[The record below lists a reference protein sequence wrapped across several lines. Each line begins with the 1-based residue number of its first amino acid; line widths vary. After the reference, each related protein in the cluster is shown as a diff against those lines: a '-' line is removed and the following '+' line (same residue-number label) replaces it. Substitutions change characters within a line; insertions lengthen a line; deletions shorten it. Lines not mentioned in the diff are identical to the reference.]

1 MANNIKNKDSFGS
14 KFGIIAAAAGSA
26 IGLGNICR
34 FPCEAG
40 ANGGG
45 AFFIVY
51 LAIVLFMG
59 LPLMVTEFVIGRRS
73 GKNPVGA
80 FKTLAPKTKAWSG
93 IGYMGVVCSFLIL
106 AVYCTVAGWAI
117 DAVGK
122 SIINYYHGLDLNT
135 IQQDYN
141 NLKNETWQPILSEG
155 IFIFLTALIIVKGV
169 TKGIEKYSKILMPI
183 LLGILI
189 ILGIKSLTLDKAS
202 EGLEFFMKPDFSK
215 IDGEVLISALG
226 QAFFSLSLGMG
237 CLITYGSYIAKK
249 DNLTSTAF
257 MVCISD
263 TLIAILAGI
272 VIFPA
277 AFTFGVKPEAGYDL
291 AFVTLPMLFNEMAGG
306 YFFCLIFFLLLTIAA
321 LTSSISL
328 LEVIVL
334 YMTEELKISRKKAT
348 IYSAIGGFVLC
359 VITSESL
366 HAGTSLRFFDM
377 DIFDALDAFTS
388 NILMTIGGLLTVIFL
403 GWKFK
408 KADFMDEYTNGGT
421 VSMGLRK
428 IMYFIIKYLA
438 PIAIIVILISR
449 IM

>member
-1 MANNIKNKDSFGS
+1 MANNKESFGS

-26 IGLGNICR
+26 IGLGNIYR

-45 AFFIVY
+45 AFFLVY
-51 LAIVLFMG
+51 LCIVLLLG
-59 LPLMVTEFVIGRRS
+59 LPLMVTEFAIGRRS

-80 FKTLAPKTKAWSG
+80 FKVLAPKSKGWSV
-93 IGYMGVVCSFLIL
+93 IGYMGVICAFLIL
-106 AVYCTVAGWAI
+106 AFYCTVAGWTI

-122 SIINYYHGLDLNT
+122 SIINYYHGLDINT
-135 IQQDYN
+135 IQQDFN
-141 NLKNETWQPILSEG
+141 NLKNESWQPILSEG
-155 IFIFLTALIIVKGV
+155 IFIFLTAFIIVKGV
-169 TKGIEKYSKILMPI
+169 TKGIEKYSKILMPV
-183 LLGILI
+183 LLAILI
-189 ILGIKSLTLDKAS
+189 ILGIKSLTLPDSAK
-202 EGLEFFMKPDFSK
+202 GIEFFLKPDFSK
-215 IDGEVLISALG
+215 ITGKVLINALG

-237 CLITYGSYIAKK
+237 ALITYGSYISKK

-263 TLIAILAGI
+263 TIIAILAGI

-277 AFTFGVKPEAGYDL
+277 AFSFGIQPEAGDSL
-291 AFVTLPMLFNEMAGG
+291 AFVTLPMLFNQMAGG

-328 LEVIVL
+328 LEVAVL
-334 YMTEELKISRKKAT
+334 YLTEELKISRKKAT

-359 VITSESL
+359 VIASESL
-366 HAGTSLRFFDM
+366 HDDTPLKIFGL

-388 NILMTIGGLLTVIFL
+388 TILMTVGGLLTVVFL
-403 GWKFK
+403 GWKMK
-408 KADFMDEYTNGGT
+408 KSDFMDEYTNGGT

-428 IMYFIIKYLA
+428 IMYFIIKFLA
-438 PIAIIVILISR
+438 PVAITVILITQF
-449 IM
+449 IK

>member
-1 MANNIKNKDSFGS
+1 MANNKESFGS

-26 IGLGNICR
+26 IGLGNIYR

-45 AFFIVY
+45 AFFLVY
-51 LAIVLFMG
+51 LCIVLLLG
-59 LPLMVTEFVIGRRS
+59 LPLMVTEFAIGRRS

-80 FKTLAPKTKAWSG
+80 FKVLAPKSKGWSV
-93 IGYMGVVCSFLIL
+93 IGYMGVICAFLIL
-106 AVYCTVAGWAI
+106 AFYCTVAGWTI

-122 SIINYYHGLDLNT
+122 SIINYYHGLDINT
-135 IQQDYN
+135 IQQDFN
-141 NLKNETWQPILSEG
+141 NLKNESWQPILSEG
-155 IFIFLTALIIVKGV
+155 IFIFLTAFIIVKGV
-169 TKGIEKYSKILMPI
+169 TKGIEKYSKILMPV
-183 LLGILI
+183 LLAILI
-189 ILGIKSLTLDKAS
+189 ILGIKSLTLPDSAK
-202 EGLEFFMKPDFSK
+202 GIEFFLKPDFSK
-215 IDGEVLISALG
+215 ITGKVLINALG

-237 CLITYGSYIAKK
+237 ALITYGSYISKK

-263 TLIAILAGI
+263 TIIAILAGI

-277 AFTFGVKPEAGYDL
+277 AFSFGIQPEAGDSL
-291 AFVTLPMLFNEMAGG
+291 AFVTLPMLFNQMAGG

-328 LEVIVL
+328 LEVAVL
-334 YMTEELKISRKKAT
+334 YLTEELKISRKKAT

-359 VITSESL
+359 VIASESL
-366 HAGTSLRFFDM
+366 HDDTPLKIFGL

-388 NILMTIGGLLTVIFL
+388 TILMTVGGLLTVIFL
-403 GWKFK
+403 GWKMK
-408 KADFMDEYTNGGT
+408 KSDFMDEYTNGGT

-428 IMYFIIKYLA
+428 IMYFIIKFLA
-438 PIAIIVILISR
+438 PLAITVILITQF
-449 IM
+449 IK

>member
-1 MANNIKNKDSFGS
+1 MSNKESFGS

-26 IGLGNICR
+26 IGLGNIYR

-45 AFFIVY
+45 AFFMVY
-51 LAIVLFMG
+51 LCIVLLLG

-80 FKTLAPKTKAWSG
+80 FKELAPKQKAWSS
-93 IGYMGVVCSFLIL
+93 IGYMGVICAFLIL
-106 AVYCTVAGWAI
+106 AFYCTVAGWTI

-135 IQQDYN
+135 IQTDFN
-141 NLKNETWQPILSEG
+141 NLINETWQPIISEG
-155 IFIFLTALIIVKGV
+155 IFIFLTAFIIIKGV

-189 ILGIKSLTLDKAS
+189 ILGIKSLTLPGAKA
-202 EGLEFFMKPDFSK
+202 GIEFFLKPDFSK
-215 IDGEVLISALG
+215 ITGTVLINALG

-237 CLITYGSYIAKK
+237 ALITYGSYISRK

-263 TLIAILAGI
+263 TVIAILAGI

-277 AFTFGVKPEAGYDL
+277 AFSFNISPEAGDSL
-291 AFVTLPMLFNEMAGG
+291 AFVTLPMLFNKMAGG
-306 YFFCLIFFLLLTIAA
+306 YFFCLIFFILLTIAA

-328 LEVIVL
+328 LEVVVL
-334 YMTEELKISRKKAT
+334 FMTEELGISRKKAT
-348 IYSAIGGFVLC
+348 IYSGIGAFILC
-359 VITSESL
+359 IIASQSL
-366 HAGTSLRFFDM
+366 HADTSLKIFGFK
-377 DIFDALDAFTS
+377 IFDALDAFTS
-388 NILMTIGGLLTVIFL
+388 KFLMTIGGLLTVIFL
-403 GWKFK
+403 GWKMK
-408 KADFMDEYTNGGT
+408 KEHFMEEYTNGGT

-428 IMYFIIKYLA
+428 IMYFIIKFLA
-438 PIAIIVILISR
+438 PVAITVILITQF
-449 IM
+449 IK

>member
-1 MANNIKNKDSFGS
+1 MANNKESFGS

-26 IGLGNICR
+26 IGLGNIYR

-45 AFFIVY
+45 AFFMVY
-51 LAIVLFMG
+51 LCIVLLLG

-80 FKTLAPKTKAWSG
+80 FKELAPKQKAWSS
-93 IGYMGVVCSFLIL
+93 IGYMGVICAFLIL
-106 AVYCTVAGWAI
+106 AFYCTVAGWTI

-135 IQQDYN
+135 IQTDFN
-141 NLKNETWQPILSEG
+141 NLMNETWQPIISEG
-155 IFIFLTALIIVKGV
+155 IFIFLTAFIIIKGV

-189 ILGIKSLTLDKAS
+189 ILGIKSLTLPGAKA
-202 EGLEFFMKPDFSK
+202 GIEFFLKPDFSK
-215 IDGEVLISALG
+215 ITGTVLINALG

-237 CLITYGSYIAKK
+237 ALITYGSYISRK

-263 TLIAILAGI
+263 TVIAILAGI

-277 AFTFGVKPEAGYDL
+277 AFSFNISPEAGDSL
-291 AFVTLPMLFNEMAGG
+291 AFVTLPMLFNKMAGG
-306 YFFCLIFFLLLTIAA
+306 YFFCLIFFILLTIAA

-328 LEVIVL
+328 LEVVVL
-334 YMTEELKISRKKAT
+334 FMTEELGISRKKAT
-348 IYSAIGGFVLC
+348 IYSGIGAFILC
-359 VITSESL
+359 IIASQSL
-366 HAGTSLRFFDM
+366 HADTSLKIFGFK
-377 DIFDALDAFTS
+377 IFDALDAFTS
-388 NILMTIGGLLTVIFL
+388 KFLMTIGGLLTVIFL
-403 GWKFK
+403 GWKMK
-408 KADFMDEYTNGGT
+408 KEHFMEEYTNGGT

-428 IMYFIIKYLA
+428 IMYFIIKFLA
-438 PIAIIVILISR
+438 PVAITVILITQF
-449 IM
+449 IK

>member
-1 MANNIKNKDSFGS
+1 MSNKESFGS

-26 IGLGNICR
+26 IGLGNIYR

-45 AFFIVY
+45 AFFLVY
-51 LAIVLFMG
+51 LCIVLLLG
-59 LPLMVTEFVIGRRS
+59 LPLMVTEFAIGRRS

-80 FKTLAPKTKAWSG
+80 FKALAPKSKGWSV
-93 IGYMGVVCSFLIL
+93 IGYMGVICAFLIL
-106 AVYCTVAGWAI
+106 AFYCTVAGWTI

-122 SIINYYHGLDLNT
+122 SIINYYHGLDINT
-135 IQQDYN
+135 IQQDFN
-141 NLKNETWQPILSEG
+141 NLKNESWQPILSEG
-155 IFIFLTALIIVKGV
+155 IFIFLTAFIIVKGV
-169 TKGIEKYSKILMPI
+169 TKGIEKYSKILMPV
-183 LLGILI
+183 LLAILI
-189 ILGIKSLTLDKAS
+189 ILGIKSLTLPDSAK
-202 EGLEFFMKPDFSK
+202 GIEFFLKPDFSK
-215 IDGEVLISALG
+215 ITGKVLINALG

-237 CLITYGSYIAKK
+237 ALITYGSYISKK

-263 TLIAILAGI
+263 TIIAILAGI

-277 AFTFGVKPEAGYDL
+277 AFSFGIQPEAGDSL
-291 AFVTLPMLFNEMAGG
+291 AFVTLPMLFNHMAGG

-328 LEVIVL
+328 LEVAVL
-334 YMTEELKISRKKAT
+334 YLTEELKISRKKAT

-359 VITSESL
+359 VIASESL
-366 HAGTSLRFFDM
+366 HDDTPLKIFGL

-388 NILMTIGGLLTVIFL
+388 TILMTVGGLLTVVFL
-403 GWKFK
+403 GWKMK
-408 KADFMDEYTNGGT
+408 KSDFMDEYTNGGT

-428 IMYFIIKYLA
+428 IMYFIIKFLA
-438 PIAIIVILISR
+438 PVAITVILITQF
-449 IM
+449 IK

>member
-1 MANNIKNKDSFGS
+1 MSNKESFGS

-26 IGLGNICR
+26 IGLGNIYR

-45 AFFIVY
+45 AFFMVY
-51 LAIVLFMG
+51 LCIVLLLG

-80 FKTLAPKTKAWSG
+80 FKELAPKQKAWSS
-93 IGYMGVVCSFLIL
+93 IGYMGVICAFLIL
-106 AVYCTVAGWAI
+106 AFYCTVAGWTI

-135 IQQDYN
+135 IQTDFN
-141 NLKNETWQPILSEG
+141 NLINETWQPIISEG
-155 IFIFLTALIIVKGV
+155 IFIFLTAFIIIKGV

-189 ILGIKSLTLDKAS
+189 ILGIKSLTLPGAKA
-202 EGLEFFMKPDFSK
+202 GIEFFLKPDFSK
-215 IDGEVLISALG
+215 ITGTVLINALG

-237 CLITYGSYIAKK
+237 ALITYGSYISRK

-263 TLIAILAGI
+263 TVIAILAGI

-277 AFTFGVKPEAGYDL
+277 AFSFNISPEAGDSL
-291 AFVTLPMLFNEMAGG
+291 AFVTLPMLFNKMAGG
-306 YFFCLIFFLLLTIAA
+306 YFFCLIFFILLTIAA

-328 LEVIVL
+328 LEVVVL
-334 YMTEELKISRKKAT
+334 FMTEELGISRKKAT
-348 IYSAIGGFVLC
+348 IYSGIGAFILC
-359 VITSESL
+359 IIASQSL
-366 HAGTSLRFFDM
+366 HADTSLKIFGFK
-377 DIFDALDAFTS
+377 IFDALDAFTS
-388 NILMTIGGLLTVIFL
+388 KFLMTIGGLLTVIFL
-403 GWKFK
+403 GWKMK
-408 KADFMDEYTNGGT
+408 KEHFMEEYTNGGT

-428 IMYFIIKYLA
+428 VMYFIIKFLA
-438 PIAIIVILISR
+438 PLAITVILITQF
-449 IM
+449 IK

>member
-1 MANNIKNKDSFGS
+1 MANNKESFGS

-40 ANGGG
+40 QNGGG
-45 AFFIVY
+45 AFVIVY
-51 LAIVLFMG
+51 LAIALLMG
-59 LPLMVTEFVIGRRS
+59 LPLMVSEFIIGRRS

-80 FKTLAPKTKAWSG
+80 FKTLAPKAKGWSG
-93 IGYMGVVCSFLIL
+93 IGYMGVLCAFLIL
-106 AVYCTVAGWAI
+106 AVYCTVAGWSI

-122 SIINYYHGLDLNT
+122 SIINYYHGLDLNA

-155 IFIFLTALIIVKGV
+155 IFILLTAFIIIKGI

-189 ILGIKSLTLDKAS
+189 ILSIKSLTLSGAK
-202 EGLEFFMKPDFSK
+202 EGVEFFLKPDFSK
-215 IDGEVLISALG
+215 ITGKVLINALG

-237 CLITYGSYIAKK
+237 ALITYGSYIAKK

-263 TLIAILAGI
+263 TVIAILAGI

-277 AFTFGVKPEAGYDL
+277 AKTYGVNPEAGYDL
-291 AFVTLPMLFNEMAGG
+291 AFVTLPMLFNEMVGG

-321 LTSSISL
+321 LTSAISL
-328 LEVIVL
+328 LEVTVL
-334 YMTEELKISRKKAT
+334 YLTEELQISRKKAT
-348 IYSAIGGFVLC
+348 IYSAIGGFILC
-359 VITSESL
+359 IITSESL
-366 HAGTSLRFFDM
+366 HTGSPLRIFGL
-377 DIFDALDAFTS
+377 DIFDALDALTS
-388 NILMTIGGLLTVIFL
+388 NILMTVGGLLTVIFL
-403 GWKFK
+403 GWKLK
-408 KADFMDEYTNGGT
+408 KSDFMDEYTNNGT
-421 VSMGLRK
+421 VSMGLRR
-428 IMYFIIKYLA
+428 IMYFIIKFIS
-438 PIAIIVILISR
+438 PIAITVILITQF
-449 IM
+449 IK

>member
-1 MANNIKNKDSFGS
+1 MANKESFGS

-26 IGLGNICR
+26 IGLGNIYR

-51 LAIVLFMG
+51 LAIVLLMG

-80 FKTLAPKTKAWSG
+80 FKALSKGSKGWGG
-93 IGYMGVVCSFLIL
+93 IGYLGVLAAFLIL
-106 AVYCTVAGWAI
+106 AFYSTVAGWTI

-122 SIINYYHGLDLNT
+122 SIINYYHGLDRDT
-135 IQQDYN
+135 IQSDFN
-141 NLKNETWQPILSEG
+141 AMLNETWQPILSEG
-155 IFIFLTALIIVKGV
+155 IFIFLTAFIIVKGV

-183 LLGILI
+183 LFGILI
-189 ILGIKSLTLDKAS
+189 VLCIKSLTLPGAAD
-202 EGLEFFMKPDFSK
+202 GVEFFLKPDFSK
-215 IDGEVLISALG
+215 ITGKVMINALG

-237 CLITYGSYIAKK
+237 ALITYGSYIAKK

-263 TLIAILAGI
+263 TLIAVLAGI

-277 AFTFGVKPEAGYDL
+277 AFTFGIKPEAGNEL
-291 AFVTLPMLFNEMAGG
+291 AFVTLPMLFDQMAGG

-328 LEVIVL
+328 LEVPVL
-334 YMTEELKISRKKAT
+334 YLTEQLNINRKKAT
-348 IYSAIGGFVLC
+348 TYTAITVFILC
-359 VITSESL
+359 VISSESL
-366 HAGTSLRFFDM
+366 HDGSLLRIFGLSLFDT
-377 DIFDALDAFTS
+377 LDMVSSTF
-388 NILMTIGGLLTVIFL
+388 LLTIGGLLTVIFL
-403 GWKFK
+403 GWKMK

-428 IMYFIIKYLA
+428 VMYFIIKYLS
-438 PIAIIVILISR
+438 PLAITVILITQF
-449 IM
+449 IK

>member
-1 MANNIKNKDSFGS
+1 MENKERESFGS

-26 IGLGNICR
+26 IGLGNIYR

-51 LAIVLFMG
+51 LGIVLLMG
-59 LPLMVTEFVIGRRS
+59 LPLMVSEFVIGRRS

-80 FKTLAPKTKAWSG
+80 FKKLAPESKCWTS
-93 IGYMGVVCSFLIL
+93 IGYMGVVCAFLIL
-106 AVYCTVAGWAI
+106 AFYCTVAGWTI

-122 SIINYYHGLDLNT
+122 SIINYYHGLDKVT
-135 IQQDYN
+135 IQNDFN
-141 NLKNETWQPILSEG
+141 NLMNESWQPILSEG
-155 IFIFLTALIIVKGV
+155 IFIFLTAFVIVKGV

-189 ILGIKSLTLDKAS
+189 ILCVKSLTLPGAAD
-202 EGLEFFMKPDFSK
+202 GIEFFLKPDFSK
-215 IDGEVLISALG
+215 ITGKVLINALG

-257 MVCISD
+257 AVCISD
-263 TLIAILAGI
+263 TLIAVLAGI

-277 AFTFGVKPEAGYDL
+277 AFSFGIKPEAGNEL
-291 AFVTLPMLFNEMAGG
+291 AFVTLPMLFNQMAGG

-328 LEVIVL
+328 LEVPVL
-334 YMTEELKISRKKAT
+334 YLTEQLKISRKKAT
-348 IYSAIGGFVLC
+348 VYSAIGVFILC
-359 VITSESL
+359 VISSESL
-366 HAGTSLRFFDM
+366 HDGSPLKLFGLSVFDG
-377 DIFDALDAFTS
+377 LDAFTS
-388 NILMTIGGLLTVIFL
+388 TFLMTIGGLLTVVFI
-403 GWKFK
+403 GWKMK
-408 KADFMDEYTNGGT
+408 KADFMDEYTNDGT
-421 VSMGLRK
+421 ANMGLRK
-428 IMYFIIKYLA
+428 IMYFIIKFIA
-438 PIAIIVILISR
+438 PVAITVILITQF
-449 IM
+449 IK